1 MPDENIKIPAPLKN
15 LTPIAFVLIALAAVF
30 ITYQIFGG
38 ILSFLVLKGDLSG
51 TSPANITLTRI
62 IVSFSQ
68 FMFILA
74 PVILLNMLRGDEFVQ
89 GFKFRKPKISY
100 IALSFIGIVA
110 VQPVLQYILVL
121 QNKILFSLP
130 FGQEFL
136 NSLKSLYDYF
146 ESFTSKLVVS
156 SNTGEFTLVVFV
168 IALTPAICEEFMF
181 RGLILSNLQK
191 LGGVKIPVIFT
202 GLLFAI
208 FHFHPFNLI
217 PLIILGIFISYIAFY
232 SNSII
237 PAVMVHFLNNF
248 MSALAVYLTGMDS
261 FDDKAVSW
269 SELLKYTPLAVIS
282 LVIFIFVLIFVKKIY
297 EQGKNE

>member
-1 MPDENIKIPAPLKN
+1 MPDEFNKIPAPLKK
-15 LTPIAFVLIALAAVF
+15 LSPIAFVIAALAVVF

-38 ILSFLVLKGDLSG
+38 VLSFYLLKGDLSG
-51 TSPANITLTRI
+51 ISIQNITLTRI
-62 IVSFSQ
+62 VVSFSQ
-68 FMFILA
+68 FMFILV
-74 PVILLNMLRGDEFVQ
+74 PVVILNMLRGDNFIS
-89 GFKFRKPKISY
+89 GFKFNAPKISY

-121 QNKILFSLP
+121 QNKIIFSLP

-136 NSLKSLYDYF
+136 NSLKRLYDYF

-168 IALTPAICEEFMF
+168 IAITPAICEEFMF

-191 LGGVKIPVIFT
+191 LGGVKLPIIFT

-232 SNSII
+232 SNSIV

-248 MSALAVYLTGMDS
+248 MSALAVYLTGTDS

-269 SELLKYTPLAVIS
+269 TELLKYTPLAVIS

-297 EQGKNE
+297 EQGKHE